1 MKRSAFL
8 LLLAAVAIVANLPAR
23 SIGQQE
29 AGTTPVANDLPG
41 DEQES
46 AAGEA
51 SDAAQIDGELE
62 SDSGVETQRLPP
74 GYSEIITNSQRRKI
88 YQIQQG
94 YQSQIDVLQ
103 RQIAA
108 LVATRDAEIGAVL
121 DPQQQQVLKFILEIR
136 ERNRTE
142 MEQTISTQRG
152 VEPPAANGPVP
163 TEPSLEDTELTPI
176 E

>member
-23 SIGQQE
+23 SIGQQDG
-29 AGTTPVANDLPG
+29 ATTPVANDLPG
-41 DEQES
+41 DEKES

-108 LVATRDAEIGAVL
+108 LVASRDAEIGAVL

-136 ERNRTE
+136 ERNRAE

-152 VEPPAANGPVP
+152 LEPPAANGPVP
-163 TEPSLEDTELTPI
+163 AEPSLEDAELTPI